1 MNRMQLFN
9 DVFNV
14 MLETGAIEG
23 ILIAC
28 GAGAP
33 AVLGVRMYKNFRNKK
48 NAGN

>member
-1 MNRMQLFN
+1 MELFS
-9 DVFNV
+9 DFFNV
-14 MLETGAIEG
+14 MLETGALEG

-33 AVLGVRMYKNFRNKK
+33 AVIGVRMYKKFRSKK

>member
-1 MNRMQLFN
+1 MELFTSIF
-9 DVFNV
+9 DV

>member
-1 MNRMQLFN
+1 MQVFS
-9 DVFNV
+9 DVFTV
-14 MLETGAIEG
+14 MLETGALEG

-33 AVLGVRMYKNFRNKK
+33 AVLGVKMYKNFRNKK

>member
-1 MNRMQLFN
+1 VELFTSIF
-9 DVFNV
+9 DV